1 MPCTV
6 PDAAPCP
13 GASCGWVQ
21 SCCEPAAAETQREAH
36 GTPPGY
42 VPAPNPPFLPCS
54 SRSHGVTSPSPAY
67 TNTVLPAF
75 VSCDSLAKASYEWTK
90 ALASPFLTMDFMQV
104 QPSGPEKPF
113 PTPSPA
119 QPFLKPL
126 GFRKDWGPPT
136 QLAASTHTERPFPP
150 ALPTHR
156 PAPAKPRQALGLTV
170 GVCALPQR
178 WGRAS
183 WEPWGPGCDLW

>member
-1 MPCTV
+1 MAGFR
-6 PDAAPCP
+6 AAVTRLRRRP
-13 GASCGWVQ
+13 
-21 SCCEPAAAETQREAH
+21 ETQREAH
-36 GTPPGY
+36 GTPPGC
-42 VPAPNPPFLPCS
+42 VPAPHPPSLPCS

-67 TNTVLPAF
+67 TNTVLPAS

-90 ALASPFLTMDFMQV
+90 ALASPFLTVDFMQA

-150 ALPTHR
+150 ALPTHTAGSGKA
-156 PAPAKPRQALGLTV
+156 PASPAKPRQALGLTV